1 LDEQLIKGHQE
12 LVEHLKRVLGSEGF
26 KERHRQNER
35 AFSRQRCLTFCVVVL
50 FLVNMVKRA
59 LQDELDELFK
69 SLQGGVVAERVVSK
83 SAFSQARQKLKH
95 TAFIE
100 LNQEQVGYYYQHSAP
115 LRWHGYRLLA
125 FDGSMVTLPDK
136 AAIAEHFGVW
146 RPAAGGHCPK
156 ARVSQMFDVLNR
168 VTIEGVIAPKREG
181 ERALAAQHGQRLQA
195 DDLVLM
201 DRGYPAFWLFAL
213 ILSRGGHF
221 CARMSLSEW
230 KVVADFVASGQQE
243 TVLELQPPSQA
254 RRACQQRQLPLDP
267 IRLRLIRLEL
277 DKGDVVVLATSLLDS
292 DHFPYALFKEL
303 YHQRWPV
310 EEDYKQLKSR
320 LQVENWTGLSVES
333 VYQDFHAA
341 LFTKNFA
348 AILAQPVQQAVNQTT
363 TDRKHLSQINQANL
377 LSKLKDTI
385 VHLFLF
391 DQVASLLR
399 AIGQQ
404 MLLTLEPI
412 RRGRSF
418 PRRKRVKPRRFSM
431 TYKPLR

>member
-1 LDEQLIKGHQE
+1 MDESIIKRHQE
-12 LVEHLKRVLGSEGF
+12 LVEHLKMVLSGEGF
-26 KERHRQNER
+26 KKRHRQSET
-35 AFSRQRCLTFCVVVL
+35 AFSRKRCLTFCIVVL
-50 FLVNMVKRA
+50 FLLNMVKRA

-100 LNQEQVGYYYQHSAP
+100 LNQEQVNYYYQHYAP
-115 LRWHGYRLLA
+115 RRWHGYRLLA

-136 AAIAEHFGVW
+136 AAIADHFGVW
-146 RPAAGGHCPK
+146 QAAAGGTCPK

-168 VTIEGVIAPKREG
+168 VTVEGIITPKADG
-181 ERALAAQHGQRLQA
+181 ERVLAEQHCQQLQS
-195 DDLVLM
+195 DDLVLI

-213 ILSRGGHF
+213 ILSRGSHF
-221 CARMSLSEW
+221 CTRMSLSEW
-230 KVVADFVASGQQE
+230 KVVANFVASGQKE
-243 TVLELQPPSQA
+243 GIVELGPTYEA
-254 RRACQQRQLPLDP
+254 RRACLSRQLPTSPL
-267 IRLRLIRLEL
+267 RLRLIRLEL
-277 DKGDVVVLATSLLDS
+277 DKAEVVVLATSLLETDR
-292 DHFPYALFKEL
+292 FPFALFKEL

-310 EEDYKQLKSR
+310 EEDYKQIKSR
-320 LQVENWTGLSVES
+320 LEVENWTGLTVES
-333 VYQDFHAA
+333 IYQDFYAT

-348 AILAQPVQQAVNQTT
+348 AILAQPVQQTVNQQTA
-363 TDRKHLSQINQANL
+363 DYKHPYQINQANL

-391 DQVASLLR
+391 DQVAALLR
-399 AIGQQ
+399 ALGQQ
-404 MLLTLEPI
+404 MRLSLEPI

-418 PRRKRVKPRRFSM
+418 PRHKRVKPRRFSM